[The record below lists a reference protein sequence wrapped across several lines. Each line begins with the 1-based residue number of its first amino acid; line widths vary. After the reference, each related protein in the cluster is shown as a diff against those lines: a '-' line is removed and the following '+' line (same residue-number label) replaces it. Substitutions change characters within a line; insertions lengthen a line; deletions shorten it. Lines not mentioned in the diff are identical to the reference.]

1 MKANILMA
9 FLAVMIAAIS
19 VQAQSLF
26 VVNEPTIKRKPMELS
41 AADNRLMERSVL
53 PKAGKMLVG
62 SLGEVCHE
70 GEYEVANAAKGSFT
84 RAGAEQTLVFY
95 QFCQTG
101 NGLGAVGVAVL
112 ENGKVEST
120 YVAEDGGWSVDAH
133 TLPDIN
139 QNGLD
144 EVALYFS
151 GGMHQGAGG
160 TGVEV
165 IEFSNGRLKNLG
177 WFNADSFTDSGPSIA
192 YRVSVKKGTTPLFYR
207 QKFTSRDDKHWRP
220 VGKQTSFRLDKPITT
235 FAAVK

>member
-9 FLAVMIAAIS
+9 ILAVMIAAIS

-26 VVNEPTIKRKPMELS
+26 VVNEPAVKPKPLTLS
-41 AADNRLMERSVL
+41 AAENRLMERSVL
-53 PKAGKMLVG
+53 PKVGKVLIG

-70 GEYEVANAAKGSFT
+70 GEYEVSNAAKGSFT
-84 RAGAEQTLVFY
+84 RAGAQQTLVFY

-112 ENGKVEST
+112 ENGKVEGI
-120 YVAEDGGWSVDAH
+120 YVAEDGGWSVDAR

-144 EVALYFS
+144 EAALYFS

-165 IEFSNGRLKNLG
+165 IEFSNGKLQNLG

-192 YRVSVKKGTTPLFYR
+192 YRVSVKIGGTPVFYR
-207 QKFTSRDDKHWRP
+207 QKFTSRDEKHWRP
-220 VGKQTSFRLDKPITT
+220 VGKQTQFRLDKPITS